1 MWLAGNPL
9 KSPRKATAAAE
20 KRFADQK
27 KTVRVKHLS
36 GEVQS
41 VNSKAKTIIVR
52 FKDEDVEMKFD
63 GSTIVKVDLDSV
75 KPAEIPLGSRAT
87 VKYVRQKDTVSPRG
101 FSYQPKQRKR
111 KKDPRCQPAEILH
124 SPLPCAPTL
133 PFPPG
138 LAVIPLP
145 PVLQTDT
152 SDFMV
157 FVL

>member
-1 MWLAGNPL
+1 MIISIGLLFYVACGQSPE

-87 VKYVRQKDTVSPRG
+87 VKYVETKGHCVAKGIFISTQTAE
-101 FSYQPKQRKR
+101 
-111 KKDPRCQPAEILH
+111 KKEGP
-124 SPLPCAPTL
+124 PLSTCGNSA
-133 PFPPG
+133 
-138 LAVIPLP
+138 
-145 PVLQTDT
+145 
-152 SDFMV
+152 
-157 FVL
+157 